1 MIRSLLGDALLL
13 VVGAVSFL
21 VLASWIW
28 WPRASG
34 AA

>member
-1 MIRSLLGDALLL
+1 MIRSLLSDALML

-28 WPRASG
+28 WPA
-34 AA
+34 